1 MLKIGVYACQIFPEC
16 EEHNICMSLYIWGC
30 LSHVYVSSSLF
41 PGLLP
46 YLVAR
51 RIQTCPS
58 LGSPHTVTP
67 LQRQSLPSAPHTPT
81 STHIWT
87 TSAPC
92 TAARPSPWSQ
102 LPEGWALQMVSLR
115 QFFHRSL
122 PPTAPWHPCLS
133 PVALCEA
140 DPIYGKVFHTTGHV
154 AKFKF
159 NSCLQHCFC
168 GWQCLY
174 FHVSIAVYRGIK

>member
-81 STHIWT
+81 STRIWT
-87 TSAPC
+87 ISAPC

-115 QFFHRSL
+115 QFFHRSR
-122 PPTAPWHPCLS
+122 PPDILACPLWHCVKQIQYMVRFSTRQAMWQNSSLIPACSTAS
-133 PVALCEA
+133 VGGSAY
-140 DPIYGKVFHTTGHV
+140 IFM
-154 AKFKF
+154 
-159 NSCLQHCFC
+159 
-168 GWQCLY
+168 
-174 FHVSIAVYRGIK
+174 

>member
-1 MLKIGVYACQIFPEC
+1 MK
-16 EEHNICMSLYIWGC
+16 NICMSLSIWGC
-30 LSHVYVSSSLF
+30 SSHVYVSSSLF

-51 RIQTCPS
+51 RIQICPS
-58 LGSPHTVTP
+58 LGSPRTVTP
-67 LQRQSLPSAPHTPT
+67 LQLQSLPSAPHTPT
-81 STHIWT
+81 STRIWT

-122 PPTAPWHPCLS
+122 PPLLPSDILACPLWHCVKQIQYMVRFSTWQTVWQNSSWIPACSTAS
-133 PVALCEA
+133 
-140 DPIYGKVFHTTGHV
+140 
-154 AKFKF
+154 
-159 NSCLQHCFC
+159 
-168 GWQCLY
+168 
-174 FHVSIAVYRGIK
+174 VSGSVYIFM